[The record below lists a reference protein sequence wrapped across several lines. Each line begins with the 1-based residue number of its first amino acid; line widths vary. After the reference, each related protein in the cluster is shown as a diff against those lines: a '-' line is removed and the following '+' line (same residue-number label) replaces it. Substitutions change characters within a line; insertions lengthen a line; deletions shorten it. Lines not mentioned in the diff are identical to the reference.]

1 MRDYFLYLPRP
12 NATPLW
18 GAAVTA
24 AGFTRV
30 PPGSEYPGRAARHP
44 ADHLFTWQHGRVL
57 DVWQVVLILEG
68 CGWFESQPTGRR
80 RIKAGDVFVLLP
92 GVWHRYAPDPQ
103 TGWVES
109 WIELDGPLL
118 GPLRSLPVFQPR
130 RAVMR
135 LGPQPELAE
144 LLDRC
149 HLLAQDQPAE
159 FAGRLA
165 TTGLQIL
172 ALLQG
177 LAQQR
182 GGTPARRQALM
193 RKAQILLMEQCERL
207 PPLREFARGLGMGYS
222 HFRRCFRQHTGL
234 APKPY
239 VQALRLRRVQELL
252 RHSELTIQ
260 EIAERMGYH
269 SPFHL
274 SAEFK
279 KSTGLAPLRWRQRC
293 AAGRASPRAGQKT
306 T

>member
-1 MRDYFLYLPRP
+1 MRDYFLYLPQP
-12 NATPLW
+12 SAAPVW

-30 PPGSEYPGRAARHP
+30 LPSVDYPPRASRHP
-44 ADHLFTWQHGRVL
+44 ADHMFTWERGRIL

-68 CGWFESQPTGRR
+68 GGWFESQPTGRR
-80 RIKAGDVFVLLP
+80 RIAAGDVFLLLP
-92 GVWHRYAPDPQ
+92 GVWHRYRPDPK

-109 WIELDGPLL
+109 WIELAGPLL
-118 GPLRSLPVFQPR
+118 AQLRCLPAFQPR
-130 RAVMR
+130 RAVLR
-135 LGPQPELAE
+135 PGPQPELAE

-149 HLLAQDQPAE
+149 HLLAQHQPAE

-177 LAQQR
+177 LSQQR
-182 GGTPARRQALM
+182 GGPPTRRQALM
-193 RKAQILLMEQCERL
+193 RKAQVLLMERCERL
-207 PPLREFARGLGMGYS
+207 PPLRQFARELGMGYS

-234 APKPY
+234 APKPF
-239 VQALRLRRVQELL
+239 VQALRLRRVQDLL
-252 RHSELTIQ
+252 RHSDLTIK
-260 EIAERMGYH
+260 EIAERLGYH

-279 KSTGLAPLRWRQRC
+279 KSTGLAPALWRR
-293 AAGRASPRAGQKT
+293 RALPRLGKNSS
-306 T
+306 